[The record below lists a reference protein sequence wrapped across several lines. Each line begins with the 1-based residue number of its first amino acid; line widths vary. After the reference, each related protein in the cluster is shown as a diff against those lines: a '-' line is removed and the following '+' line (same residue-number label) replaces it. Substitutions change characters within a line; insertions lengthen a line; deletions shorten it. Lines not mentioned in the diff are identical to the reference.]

1 MKKLVF
7 ASIVFSLA
15 FAGTAFA
22 DVWDLGTYRADN
34 GQEITIYSTGWT
46 GLMADI
52 LINYDGDWHRAE
64 DLDFYYA
71 NDSET
76 LAVFR
81 EESSWH
87 WELEWTE
94 EGSIAREVEDR
105 YLDGQAGAI
114 NGLYKKEDIT

>member
-1 MKKLVF
+1 MFFLYYFFYYYSYLLNLKYFHYSVVLYYFLMV
-7 ASIVFSLA
+7 SL
-15 FAGTAFA
+15 
-22 DVWDLGTYRADN
+22 
-34 GQEITIYSTGWT
+34 
-46 GLMADI
+46 
-52 LINYDGDWHRAE
+52 

-94 EGSIAREVEDR
+94 EGIIAREVEDR